1 VREADVMRLLAA
13 EGMRWPGVIILVL
26 GAVEL
31 GAASWIA
38 ARGRV
43 AWFWPLASEYE
54 RTRRRVVLGHA
65 AAVVVVGAVFIV
77 TAPFG
82 GDQVL
87 EGSVVLVL
95 NDDEAEGLISESV
108 LSSKGVGD
116 CSDGTG
122 AERHGGVKAGDLVTI
137 SDGQRELARSEL
149 GAGVLRPGDPYE
161 CVFEFSVE
169 VPEADRYEISAG
181 GDETVFSKDDLS
193 AADWQ
198 VRLDI
203 G

>member
-1 VREADVMRLLAA
+1 MRLLAA
-13 EGMRWPGVIILVL
+13 EGMRWPGVVIVVL

-43 AWFWPLASEYE
+43 AWFWPLASDNEE
-54 RTRRRVVLGHA
+54 TRRRIVLGHA
-65 AAVVVVGAVFIV
+65 AVVILVGAVFIV
-77 TAPFG
+77 TAPSG
-82 GDQVL
+82 GDRVL
-87 EGSVVLVL
+87 EGSVVLAL

-108 LSSKGVGD
+108 LANKGVGD
-116 CSDGTG
+116 CSNGTG
-122 AERHGGVKAGDLVTI
+122 TERHGGVKTGDLVTI

-149 GAGVLRPGDPYE
+149 GAGVLRPGDSYE
-161 CVFEFSVE
+161 YVLEFSVE
-169 VPEADRYEISAG
+169 VPDADRYEISAG
-181 GDETVFSKDDLS
+181 GDETVFSNDDLS